1 VCDGTYKNNMQY
13 LSLTAIVK
21 KEHHYIKEWLAY
33 YKSIGVEKFY
43 IFNNNKPDKTKE
55 EILKLPFYNDIVV
68 LDFVNKTP
76 DKQKIAYKASISK
89 YGKKTEWMIFC
100 DVDEFFMFNKQTDL
114 KEFLHDYRKHSAV
127 VVPWYLYGSSN
138 HIKRPVPV
146 KGTIC
151 LSSYL
156 YRKKNISPH
165 VKSIVKP
172 SDIVKYI
179 DPHVW
184 KTTKHSVTENT
195 EFIDTSRGG
204 NIKEEDYKKLTTNK
218 LRVNHYIVRS
228 HQDFLEKLQRGGG
241 SGRVIDPITY
251 ENVNKQNIYDDLS
264 LQYID
269 QTASFLK

>member
-1 VCDGTYKNNMQY
+1 MQY

-55 EILKLPFYNDIVV
+55 EILKLPFQKDIVI
-68 LDFVNKTP
+68 LDFDNNTRQ
-76 DKQKIAYKASISK
+76 KQQVAYKTSISK

-100 DVDEFFMFNKQTDL
+100 DVDEFFMFNSKTDL
-114 KEFLHDYRKHSAV
+114 KEFLYDYRKHSAL
-127 VVPWYLYGSSN
+127 VVPWLLYGSN
-138 HIKRPVPV
+138 NYIKRPEPV

-156 YRKKNISPH
+156 YRKKNISSH

-172 SDIVKYI
+172 ADIIKYI

-184 KTTKHSVTENT
+184 KTTKHSVTENA
-195 EFIDTSRGG
+195 EFIDVSKGG
-204 NIKEEDYKKLTTNK
+204 NIKGDDYKKLTTNK
-218 LRVNHYIVRS
+218 LRINHYITRS
-228 HQDFLEKLQRGGG
+228 LQDFLEKLQRGGG
-241 SGRVIDPITY
+241 SGRIIDPNTY
-251 ENVNKQNIYDDLS
+251 ENVNTKTVYDDLS

-269 QTASFLK
+269 QTFKLL